1 MKNQELIK
9 HHVSKVKSFA
19 ELLPGITMIHN
30 AQNNFQRLE
39 YISKRGL
46 EFLQATQEYLIS
58 LGHEYYIKYFN
69 QQDIWKLMEDMQGM
83 LKRRDPN
90 EIYTFYHQ
98 ARPNEKSEWTWFLNS
113 MKILTFSDDG
123 SPLLTITFAVM
134 LDPNY
139 SVTYKVDK
147 VLDEKFFSI
156 RNKSLYESLSKREK
170 EILKLVAEGFTSEK
184 ISVKCNISVET
195 VKTHRK
201 KINQKINAKSLSDV
215 QSFARAFDM
224 I

>member
-1 MKNQELIK
+1 M
-9 HHVSKVKSFA
+9 
-19 ELLPGITMIHN
+19 
-30 AQNNFQRLE
+30 
-39 YISKRGL
+39 
-46 EFLQATQEYLIS
+46 
-58 LGHEYYIKYFN
+58 
-69 QQDIWKLMEDMQGM
+69 
-83 LKRRDPN
+83 
-90 EIYTFYHQ
+90 
-98 ARPNEKSEWTWFLNS
+98 
-113 MKILTFSDDG
+113 
-123 SPLLTITFAVM
+123 
-134 LDPNY
+134 
-139 SVTYKVDK
+139 DK

-184 ISVKCNISVET
+184 ISVRCNISVET